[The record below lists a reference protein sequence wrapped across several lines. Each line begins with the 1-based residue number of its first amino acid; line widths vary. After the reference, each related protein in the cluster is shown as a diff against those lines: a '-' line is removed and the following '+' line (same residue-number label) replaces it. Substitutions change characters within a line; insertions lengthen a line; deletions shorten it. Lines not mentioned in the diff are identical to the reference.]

1 MNDDLGLFNDPEAKD
16 ERGGRGAKAAL
27 ASRLKGKRKRTAVMW
42 TAVALVLAVGGG
54 GAYYGYRTLSGIG
67 SWEDYSGAGD
77 TDAIVEVK
85 DGDPVSAIA
94 TTLKEQGVVASA
106 RAFTEASKNDARV
119 TGIQPGFYL
128 LKTNM
133 SGANAVT
140 MMVDPKSKIVPLEVR
155 GGFVLHDITQPG
167 GSVTKG
173 VFTLIAEASCVEID
187 GQKKCVTSDEVRDAA
202 ENADPASL
210 GVPEWAMADFT
221 KVNKARRLE
230 GLIVPGLYH
239 LKPNVPAAEL
249 LRDVITT
256 SANRIQSY
264 GIPGGAKNTGFRPY
278 EVLVIASLVEKEGL
292 EKDFAR
298 VSRVIQ
304 NRLSIGMPVQLDST
318 INYELDKP
326 TLETSADD
334 RDSNSPYNTYKF
346 PNLPPTPIGS
356 PSKQAIEAAI
366 NPENGEW
373 EYFVKCQKDGTS
385 CFAKTFEEHQKL
397 VDKAITEGVFGN
409 N

>member
-1 MNDDLGLFNDPEAKD
+1 MNDDLGLFNDPEAKE
-16 ERGGRGAKAAL
+16 ERGGRGAKAAI
-27 ASRLKGKRKRTAVMW
+27 AARLKGKQKRAVVMW
-42 TAVALVLAVGGG
+42 TVVALVLGVGGV

-85 DGDPVSAIA
+85 DGDLISSIA

-106 RAFTEASKNDARV
+106 RAFVEASKNDARAE
-119 TGIQPGFYL
+119 GIQPGFYL

-140 MMVDPKSKIVPLEVR
+140 MMVDPKAKIVPLEVR
-155 GGFVLHDITQPG
+155 GGFVLHDITQPDN
-167 GSVTKG
+167 SVTKG
-173 VFTLIAEASCVEID
+173 IFTLIAEASCVEID
-187 GQKKCVTSDEVRDAA
+187 GQKKCVTPEEVRDAA
-202 ENADPASL
+202 ENADPAAL
-210 GVPEWAMADFT
+210 GIPEWAMTDFT
-221 KVNKARRLE
+221 KVNKVRRLE

-239 LKPNVPAAEL
+239 LKPNASAVEV
-249 LRDVITT
+249 LRDVIASSTT
-256 SANRIQSY
+256 RIQSY

-292 EKDFAR
+292 EKDFTK

-304 NRLSIGMPVQLDST
+304 NRLATAHMLGLDST
-318 INYELDKP
+318 INYELDRP
-326 TLETSADD
+326 VLETTDEARS
-334 RDSNSPYNTYKF
+334 SNSPYNTYRF

-366 NPENGEW
+366 NPANGEW

-385 CFAKTFEEHQKL
+385 CFSKTIDEHNALAQK
-397 VDKAITEGVFGN
+397 AMEEGVFGN
-409 N
+409 